1 MILKKNYMICVWV
14 VIICLIFIWI
24 YNYFNIFIIIKWIDM
39 ILILFVDSHMDFNDF
54 HDLYDSDSDFKGFHD
69 VHYSYIDLMCVYM
82 FGGFQFAC
90 LRFS

>member
-1 MILKKNYMICVWV
+1 
-14 VIICLIFIWI
+14 
-24 YNYFNIFIIIKWIDM
+24 M

-54 HDLYDSDSDFKGFHD
+54 HDLYDSYSDFKGFHD